1 MASASQKQMQ
11 TGPLTRENLKTP
23 KAAAIAGMVF
33 SVLLIIVFWLSPQE
47 TGSWLQS
54 SLGSVALALNLM
66 PFAGICLPMVHRRA
80 A

>member
-1 MASASQKQMQ
+1 MSSAPQKQMQ

-33 SVLLIIVFWLSPQE
+33 SVLLVVVFWLLRTSIPAAPQE

-54 SLGSVALALNLM
+54 SSGPWRL
-66 PFAGICLPMVHRRA
+66 R
-80 A
+80 